1 MQILVLKWKTTT
13 GNFYKNV
20 VKNCNM
26 PSNKSR
32 IVTEYLEVK
41 KVTVLQHL
49 RYLQFSPVRLY
60 FSPKLNSTDLKKD
73 TNLQFISTWWVSPIE
88 EYE

>member
-1 MQILVLKWKTTT
+1 MQILVPKGKTIT
-13 GNFYKNV
+13 GNFNKNV
-20 VKNCNM
+20 VKNCNT
-26 PSNKSR
+26 PLNKSR

-60 FSPKLNSTDLKKD
+60 VPQN
-73 TNLQFISTWWVSPIE
+73 
-88 EYE
+88 